1 MSIETTL
8 TEIRDQQKQTNEL
21 LEKMLGRREPELRS
35 LSKAAV
41 AVDLNRVTLAK
52 LVREMKCTPYGTG
65 RTVRYDVNEIRQK
78 LAAAGR
84 PSLRAVG
91 GR

>member
-1 MSIETTL
+1 MSIEITL

-21 LEKMLGRREPELRS
+21 LGQLLTRREPELRS
-35 LSKAAV
+35 LSKAAT

-52 LVREMKCTPYGTG
+52 LVRELKCTPYGTG
-65 RTVRYDVNEIRQK
+65 RNVRYDVNEIRSK

-84 PSLRAVG
+84 PALRAV
-91 GR
+91 R

>member
-1 MSIETTL
+1 MIEDL
-8 TEIRDQQKQTNEL
+8 LKDLVAESKRTNEL
-21 LEKMLGRREPELRS
+21 LTQMLGRREPELRS
-35 LSKAAV
+35 LSKAAA

-78 LAAAGR
+78 LALAGR
-84 PSLRAVG
+84 PALRAV
-91 GR
+91 R